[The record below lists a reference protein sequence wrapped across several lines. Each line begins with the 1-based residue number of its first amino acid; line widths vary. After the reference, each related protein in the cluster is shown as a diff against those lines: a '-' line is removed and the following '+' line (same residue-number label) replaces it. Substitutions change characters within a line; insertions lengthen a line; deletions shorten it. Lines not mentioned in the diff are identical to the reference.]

1 MKHLIS
7 KEESNCI
14 EVECSGA
21 LENSMDLNF
30 IEGYLSENKNVN
42 LNMAEITYINSCGF
56 GALVEETMNFS
67 DASLKVTISGMK
79 PEIRKTM
86 EILGGEVLLNFLD

>member
-7 KEESNCI
+7 NEESDFVK
-14 EVECSGA
+14 VECSGA

-30 IEGYLSENKNVN
+30 IEVYLSENKSVN
-42 LNMAEITYINSCGF
+42 LIMTEITYINSCGF

-67 DASLKVTISGMK
+67 DANLKVMVSGMNSQV
-79 PEIRKTM
+79 RKTM